1 MYKIVFEEFEK
12 QEKLRNY
19 TQVHQSDRKSALD
32 INESVS
38 EDFLIRSLNQTSTIL
53 K

>member
-19 TQVHQSDRKSALD
+19 TQNQSDRKSALD
-32 INESVS
+32 IHESVS
-38 EDFLIRSLNQTSTIL
+38 EHFLIRSLNQTSTIL

>member
-19 TQVHQSDRKSALD
+19 TQVHQVTEK
-32 INESVS
+32 VH
-38 EDFLIRSLNQTSTIL
+38 
-53 K
+53 